1 MIDWMKLDKGHL
13 HVVGFDI
20 GAHIAGIAGKHTTNG
35 RIDKITGLDPSRVGF
50 NINQSVN
57 RLAAGDARFVEVF
70 ITILFFNYYS
80 LSSSKVYHSNGG
92 KLGIMA
98 HVVDSDKY
106 ISK

>member
-1 MIDWMKLDKGHL
+1 MLSVDYSSATGPTYTTAVKNVNAIAKSVAQMIDWMKLDKGHL

-35 RIDKITGLDPSRVGF
+35 RLDKITGLDPSRVGF

-70 ITILFFNYYS
+70 
-80 LSSSKVYHSNGG
+80 
-92 KLGIMA
+92 
-98 HVVDSDKY
+98 
-106 ISK
+106 

>member
-70 ITILFFNYYS
+70 ITI
-80 LSSSKVYHSNGG
+80 
-92 KLGIMA
+92 
-98 HVVDSDKY
+98 
-106 ISK
+106 